1 MGPVEYNSERSNIN
15 VDTALASIIS
25 QFDDT
30 MLLTTIQQHL
40 YLKFRP
46 YNNEPLPNVI
56 NAIEQNLKL
65 ALAAFS
71 GIDSF
76 QQIMEARNVIYKNC
90 IDYISGFLNL
100 RINISGIDDIYMIT
114 SFVYDFFISKFTFNI
129 ISFLSDFIVKE
140 RIGIVQSLNIV
151 DNRKIKDSSTIYA
164 NKIFKDPYIATIH
177 ANVDKI
183 LNIISGY
190 DITLNDIFNILL
202 PREYQELAGNV
213 QEIGSYFNE
222 TILPYISDPN
232 SKIDL
237 VTLIKLDIQRK
248 YASKLEDIKR

>member
-1 MGPVEYNSERSNIN
+1 MGPIEYNSERSNIN

-25 QFDDT
+25 QFDDA

-46 YNNEPLPNVI
+46 YSDEPLPNVI

-71 GIDSF
+71 SVDSF

-100 RINISGIDDIYMIT
+100 TINISGIDDIYMIT
-114 SFVYDFFISKFTFNI
+114 SFIYDFFISKFTFNL
-129 ISFLSDFIVKE
+129 ISFLSDFIIKE

-151 DNRKIKDSSTIYA
+151 DDRKVKDSSTIYA
-164 NKIFKDPYIATIH
+164 NEIFKDPYIAVIH
-177 ANVDKI
+177 ANIDKI
-183 LNIISGY
+183 LSIIPGY

-202 PREYQELAGNV
+202 PREYQELAGNI
-213 QEIGSYFNE
+213 QENGSYFRE
-222 TILPYISDPN
+222 AILPYILDPN
-232 SKIDL
+232 AKIDII
-237 VTLIKLDIQRK
+237 TLIKLDMQRK
-248 YASKLEDIKR
+248 YASRLEDIRK